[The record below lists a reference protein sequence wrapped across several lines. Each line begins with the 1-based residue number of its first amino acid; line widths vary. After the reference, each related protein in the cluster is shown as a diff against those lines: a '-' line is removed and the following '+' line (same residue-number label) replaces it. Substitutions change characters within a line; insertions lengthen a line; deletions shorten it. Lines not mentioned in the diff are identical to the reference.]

1 MYYTLTLN
9 HIIPHPSL
17 CTAADITANIHRYRA
32 RDRYNDIITYVPQNK
47 GELTCN
53 DDESNKGERTDNN
66 NHNSWLLFSSTS
78 AIGVVGFNIWYTSSS
93 AALVNRN
100 LQGRAAAEEEK
111 LFVLVRPPKNKF
123 HQIMR
128 HLQCATSEGNNF
140 SGPAISLRALWREY
154 SRIPI
159 QLHLSI
165 KFSRLDLLRGHREF
179 FSYCLLPKK
188 RRRSR
193 TQEKICTLA

>member
-1 MYYTLTLN
+1 MKVTRVNGRTTTTTTPDYSSP
-9 HIIPHPSL
+9 PHPPL
-17 CTAADITANIHRYRA
+17 A
-32 RDRYNDIITYVPQNK
+32 
-47 GELTCN
+47 
-53 DDESNKGERTDNN
+53 
-66 NHNSWLLFSSTS
+66 LLGLIFGTP
-78 AIGVVGFNIWYTSSS
+78 ASSS

-165 KFSRLDLLRGHREF
+165 KFSRLDFLRGHREF